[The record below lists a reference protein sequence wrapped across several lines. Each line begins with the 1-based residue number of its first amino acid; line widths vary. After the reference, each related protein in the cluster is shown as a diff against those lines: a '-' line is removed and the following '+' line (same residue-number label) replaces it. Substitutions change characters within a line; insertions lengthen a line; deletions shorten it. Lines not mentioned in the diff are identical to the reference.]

1 MKFFLSFLIFFLFSY
16 KSYSNQSE
24 IPKHLHGTYAVNCS
38 MQNDVFIF
46 SKGGYFSI
54 YKGDDFSYYA
64 VQLSDS
70 IQYDKWIVLDGEK
83 ISVKNIFLNSN
94 EDILNIVFEPS
105 DNPEGSYDFLTNE
118 KSFEYEKCTSE
129 PTEETLLF
137 GEVIS
142 YLNSAASLSCSKYN
156 VDKSICFK
164 DIFDFLD
171 VSENNALSNAEINR
185 ASKLLIFFSTVNGE
199 EFSEAGIF
207 GMISSYAIAP
217 ILTKMIVSNFDFDD
231 SRDLSLE
238 EILQDR
244 ENLFNLEFDNNDRI
258 NFDNQEFNN
267 QLKDFINKL
276 ENLGNFL

>member
-54 YKGDDFSYYA
+54 FKGDDFSYYA

-118 KSFEYEKCTSE
+118 ESFEYEKCTSE

-276 ENLGNFL
+276 KNLGNFL

>member
-54 YKGDDFSYYA
+54 YKDDDFSYYA

-70 IQYDKWIVLDGEK
+70 VQYDKWTVLDGEK

-118 KSFEYEKCTSE
+118 KSYEYEKCTSE
-129 PTEETLLF
+129 PTKETLLF

-156 VDKSICFK
+156 IDKSICFK

-171 VSENNALSNAEINR
+171 VSE
-185 ASKLLIFFSTVNGE
+185 K
-199 EFSEAGIF
+199 
-207 GMISSYAIAP
+207 
-217 ILTKMIVSNFDFDD
+217 
-231 SRDLSLE
+231 
-238 EILQDR
+238 
-244 ENLFNLEFDNNDRI
+244 
-258 NFDNQEFNN
+258 
-267 QLKDFINKL
+267 
-276 ENLGNFL
+276 

>member
-1 MKFFLSFLIFFLFSY
+1 M
-16 KSYSNQSE
+16 
-24 IPKHLHGTYAVNCS
+24 
-38 MQNDVFIF
+38 
-46 SKGGYFSI
+46 
-54 YKGDDFSYYA
+54 
-64 VQLSDS
+64 
-70 IQYDKWIVLDGEK
+70 
-83 ISVKNIFLNSN
+83 
-94 EDILNIVFEPS
+94 
-105 DNPEGSYDFLTNE
+105 
-118 KSFEYEKCTSE
+118 
-129 PTEETLLF
+129 LF

-142 YLNSAASLSCSKYN
+142 FLNSAASLSCSKYN

-185 ASKLLIFFSTVNGE
+185 ASKHFIFFSTVNGE

-231 SRDLSLE
+231 SRDLSIE

-244 ENLFNLEFDNNDRI
+244 ENLFNLEFDNNARI
-258 NFDNQEFNN
+258 NFDYQEFNN

-276 ENLGNFL
+276 KYLDNFL